1 MAFQTVDFYIN
12 DTTPQKNP
20 VSGVTVKILSTDG
33 TIVYGLTTTD
43 VNGHAGF
50 LLPDSI
56 NYQARFFKFSVSF
69 TNPQLF
75 TVYPTPL
82 QPGQSNAFNISA
94 ELVPPPVPN
103 DPRLCTAF
111 GFFRDITGAPQRNAD
126 IQFIARFDPTLVDGA
141 GVLKERKRIRS
152 DKYGYCQVNL
162 FRNAH
167 YDCTIAGEEDI
178 TRKIRV
184 PDQPNVNLPDLIF
197 PVVESVVTTPA
208 GPFSISVGQ
217 ELMIGLKVY
226 ASDGECLGSG
236 ITDVLYSTSNDNVL
250 GFTIYRDG
258 MTLIGVGPGTAQINM
273 RRANRSIVRI
283 PDCPIQ
289 GQPLVVVVTP

>member
-1 MAFQTVDFYIN
+1 MAYQTVDFYIN

-20 VSGVTVKILSTDG
+20 VAGVTVKILSVDG

-50 LLPDSI
+50 LLPDSQS
-56 NYQARFFKFSVSF
+56 YQARFFKFSVSF
-69 TNPQLF
+69 INPQLF
-75 TVYPTPL
+75 AVLPTPL
-82 QPGQSNAFNISA
+82 TPPQTNSFNILA
-94 ELVPPPVPN
+94 EIVVPPVPN

-111 GFFRDITGAPQRNAD
+111 GYFRDITGAPQRNAD

-152 DKYGYCQVNL
+152 DKNGYCQVNL

-184 PDQPNVNLPDLIF
+184 PDAPNVNLPDLIF
-197 PVVESVVTTPA
+197 PVVESVITTPP

-217 ELMIGLKVY
+217 ELMIGLLVY
-226 ASDGECLGSG
+226 ASDGECLGTA
-236 ITDVLYSTSNDNVL
+236 ICDVLYSTSNQSVL
-250 GFTIYRDG
+250 SFNIYKDG
-258 MTLIGVGPGTAQINM
+258 MTLIGVGPGVAQINM
-273 RRANRSIVRI
+273 RRANRSIVHI
-283 PDCPIQ
+283 PDTPIL
-289 GQPLVVVVTP
+289 GQPLVVIVS

>member
-1 MAFQTVDFYIN
+1 MAFQTVDVYVA

-20 VSGVTVKILSTDG
+20 VANVTVKVLSQDG
-33 TIVYGLTTTD
+33 TIVFGLTTTD
-43 VNGHAGF
+43 SNGHAGF
-50 LLPDSI
+50 LLPDGTT
-56 NYQARFFKFSVSF
+56 YQFRFFKFSVSF
-69 TNPQLF
+69 INPQLF
-75 TVYPTPL
+75 TVPSG
-82 QPGQSNAFNISA
+82 QPASFNVCA
-94 ELVPPPVPN
+94 ELVCPPVPN

-111 GFFRDITGAPQRNAD
+111 GFFRDITGAPQTNVD
-126 IQFIARFDPTLVDGA
+126 MYFIARFDPTLVDGA
-141 GVLKERKRIRS
+141 GVLKERRRVRS
-152 DKYGYCQVNL
+152 DRHGYCQVNL

-184 PDQPNVNLPDLIF
+184 PDAPNVNLPNLIF
-197 PVVESVVTTPA
+197 PVVESVVTTPS
-208 GPFSISVGQ
+208 GPAFSISVGQ

-236 ITDVLYSTSNDNVL
+236 ITDVLYSTTNDNVL
-250 GFTIYRDG
+250 SFNIYKDG
-258 MTLIGVGPGTAQINM
+258 MTLIGVGPGMAEIRM

-289 GQPLVVVVTP
+289 GQPLIVTVTS